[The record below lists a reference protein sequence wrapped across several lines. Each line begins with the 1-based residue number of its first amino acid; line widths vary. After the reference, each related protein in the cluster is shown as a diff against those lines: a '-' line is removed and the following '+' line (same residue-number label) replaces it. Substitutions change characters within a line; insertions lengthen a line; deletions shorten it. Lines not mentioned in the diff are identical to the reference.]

1 MPSKNKNRNRN
12 KSKSNKV
19 TTSAVNK
26 FMKQYKNKN
35 LLKTSK
41 VNKNKYNKEIE
52 LKLKKL
58 EFQLNFETIT
68 INELKKM
75 TEQLILNREQ
85 QRNNEITMEQ
95 LQNSSRKK
103 LKERIKIVKKRSNNN
118 ISKIKK
124 QFKKNTGQ
132 NF

>member
-1 MPSKNKNRNRN
+1 MPPKNKNRNKS

-26 FMKQYKNKN
+26 VMKQYKNKN

-95 LQNSSRKK
+95 LQNSASKK
-103 LKERIKIVKKRSNNN
+103 LKDRIKLVKKSSNNN

>member
-1 MPSKNKNRNRN
+1 MPPKNKNRNKS

-58 EFQLNFETIT
+58 ELQLNYETIT

-103 LKERIKIVKKRSNNN
+103 LKDRIKLVKKSSNNN

-132 NF
+132 KF